1 MSSRLITWALAL
13 LLAAMS
19 INVVASFK
27 VAAKMDQLYSLIDA
41 EPFGEHSQIPGG
53 DNPVLGEEDAK
64 VTMIEFSDF
73 QCPYCAAFHQQV
85 FPQINEQYI
94 KTGKV
99 KFVMRD
105 FPLPFHKN
113 ALPAAIAA
121 ECAQDQN
128 KYWEYADAIFSHQ
141 DKLDTASLVEY
152 AKTVGINEDKFSKC
166 LAINQ
171 GADID
176 KDIADGK
183 RHGVTGTPAFFI
195 NDILIEGMQPFSAF
209 AQVIDE
215 ELVQ

>member
-1 MSSRLITWALAL
+1 MSSKIITGALAL

-41 EPFGEHSQIPGG
+41 QTFGEHSQIPGG

-105 FPLPFHKN
+105 FPLPFHKS
-113 ALPAAIAA
+113 AMAAAIAA

-128 KYWEYADAIFSHQ
+128 KYWEYAEAIFSHQ
-141 DKLDTASLVEY
+141 DKLDAESLIDY
-152 AKTVGINEDKFSKC
+152 AKSIGMNEDEFSKC

-195 NDILIEGMQPFSAF
+195 NDRLIEGMQPFSAF